1 MKFNLSHI
9 NLYLLILTFFLLSS
23 CKKDSTSEIS
33 KIKVILD
40 TDMGSDCD
48 DIGALALLNEYE
60 NQGKAKI
67 VGVIY
72 SSGVIPYGAGI
83 IDAINRYYGNDKIPI
98 GANYDSLVGDPVD
111 KMLAEKLSKDTAA
124 FKNRIIKNSDAIEQ
138 TKLIRSIL
146 IKQPDNSIV
155 YITIGHTKGLYD
167 LLVSEPDSISQL
179 SGMELTNK
187 KIKKWIALGAL
198 NASNKDGYYVK
209 DWNFFF
215 NGTVKYTKFVIEN
228 FPKPIYF
235 IDAGSDIMT
244 GKGLINTP
252 KGNIVRTAYRDWL
265 WNVEKKT
272 LNDQRPSW
280 DLMTVYFA
288 VENPKKYFKIIENG
302 YLAFDVEKGCR
313 WNKTDSLT
321 NQYFV
326 LQKEGYKEEISNY
339 LNEMICKQEIEN

>member
-1 MKFNLSHI
+1 MNFNLFV
-9 NLYLLILTFFLLSS
+9 LAFLLLTS
-23 CKKDSTSEIS
+23 CNENFTSEIS
-33 KIKVILD
+33 RVKVILD

-48 DIGALALLNEYE
+48 DVGALAMLNEYK
-60 NQGKAKI
+60 NQGKAEI

-98 GANYDSLVGDPVD
+98 GANYESLVGDPVD
-111 KMLAEKLSKDTAA
+111 KMQAEKLAKDTAA
-124 FKNRIIKNSDAIEQ
+124 FKNKIIKNTDAIEQ

-146 IKQPDNSIV
+146 TNQADNSIV

-167 LLVSEPDSISQL
+167 LLVSEPDTISRL
-179 SGMELTNK
+179 SGMELANK
-187 KIKKWIALGAL
+187 KIKKWVTLGAL
-198 NASNKDGYYVK
+198 KASNQERNYMK

-215 NGTVKYTKFVIEN
+215 NGTAKYTKFVVEN

-235 IDAGSDIMT
+235 IDAGSDVMT
-244 GKGLINTP
+244 GKSLINTP
-252 KGNIVRTAYRDWL
+252 NGNIVRTAYRDWL
-265 WNVEKKT
+265 WNVEKKI
-272 LNDQRPSW
+272 LKDQRPSW

-288 VENPKKYFKIIENG
+288 VENPKKYFEFIENG
-302 YLAFDVEKGCR
+302 YLEFDIEKGCR

-326 LQKEGYKEEISNY
+326 LQKQGYQEEISTY
-339 LNEMICKQEIEN
+339 LNKMICKPETEE

>member
-1 MKFNLSHI
+1 MNR
-9 NLYLLILTFFLLSS
+9 YLLILVFLLFIS
-23 CKKDSTSEIS
+23 CNKNSISEIS
-33 KIKVILD
+33 SNKVILD

-48 DIGALALLNEYE
+48 DVGALALLNEYK
-60 NQGKAKI
+60 NQGKVEI
-67 VGVIY
+67 IGVIY

-83 IDAINRYYGNDKIPI
+83 IDAVNRYYGNDKIPI
-98 GANYDSLVGDPVD
+98 GANYESIVGDPVD
-111 KMLAEKLSKDTAA
+111 KMQAEKLSKDTAA
-124 FKNRIIKNSDAIEQ
+124 FNNKIIKNTDAIEQ

-146 IKQPDNSIV
+146 VNQPDNSIV

-167 LLVSEPDSISQL
+167 LLVSEPDTISQL

-187 KIKKWIALGAL
+187 KIKKWVALGAL
-198 NASNKDGYYVK
+198 KASNQERYYVK

-215 NGTVKYTKFVIEN
+215 NGTAKYTKFVVKH

-244 GKGLINTP
+244 GKSLINTP
-252 KGNIVRTAYRDWL
+252 NGNIVRTAYRDWL

-272 LNDQRPSW
+272 LKDQRPSW

-288 VENPKKYFKIIENG
+288 VENPRKYFEIIENG
-302 YLAFDVEKGCR
+302 YLEFDIEKGCR

-326 LQKEGYKEEISNY
+326 IQNEGYQDEISNY
-339 LNEMICKQEIEN
+339 LNKMISMPNMGN